1 MSSLALSRGAKIA
14 VGVFLTLA
22 VALVSGFLF
31 LIGDRRQLFDPHV
44 ILTTEFDHLANV
56 SEGAQVRVAGALAG
70 ELEAVSLPERP
81 GQSFRLHLRIA
92 ERMLPVVRQDS
103 SVSIETSGLLG
114 EKYIAVSAGSPTAAA
129 VGDGFM
135 LDSSETSEL
144 EDLASS
150 LETTLSRAEN
160 LIEASTSG
168 VETLTAATH
177 RSLGGIDEF
186 VESVGPEVTE
196 TTRRG
201 RRVLAEVESLARE
214 IRAGEGSL
222 GRLVADDQL
231 YREMLEASRAARASG
246 ERLDAVLADVRE
258 LLEEVRGDL
267 EERRVVAETAAT
279 LAATRE
285 AMEDVSEVAESLK
298 RRWPFG
304 KLFNQ
309 RGYYDLDAL
318 SVADYRADALSAEHR
333 LVERRFVEADA
344 LFAGA
349 VCEAPGAENR
359 LTLSPEGATLLDDAA
374 AATLDA
380 AGRPAILI
388 IEGYADRGAD
398 GCRYL
403 TSLHR
408 AMAVRDY
415 LVDRFLLRRARTIA
429 LPVVTPQTGDP
440 VRLIESGEG
449 IVLAAYTSD
458 ARP

>member
-1 MSSLALSRGAKIA
+1 
-14 VGVFLTLA
+14 
-22 VALVSGFLF
+22 
-31 LIGDRRQLFDPHV
+31 
-44 ILTTEFDHLANV
+44 
-56 SEGAQVRVAGALAG
+56 
-70 ELEAVSLPERP
+70 
-81 GQSFRLHLRIA
+81 
-92 ERMLPVVRQDS
+92 MLPVVRQDS

-318 SVADYRADALSAEHR
+318 SVADYRAYALSAEHR

-359 LTLSPEGATLLDDAA
+359 LTLSPEGATLLGTEAA
-374 AATLDA
+374 PPLTG
-380 AGRPAILI
+380 AGPPAILP
-388 IEGYADRGAD
+388 
-398 GCRYL
+398 
-403 TSLHR
+403 
-408 AMAVRDY
+408 
-415 LVDRFLLRRARTIA
+415 A
-429 LPVVTPQTGDP
+429 LM
-440 VRLIESGEG
+440 
-449 IVLAAYTSD
+449 
-458 ARP
+458 